1 MIQLRPLLDAPLA
14 AVWQQP
20 DFLPF
25 TAERGYAHP
34 AAIAPG
40 AVWFVGVTPSYN
52 QTLNVNGDPAA
63 PLIFDLDASP
73 SAFYGKERAFLAS
86 INPYVPYAHLDVLY
100 QRESDQKLLQTAV
113 AGPQQAFAEAQLAVT
128 GTLFDHLTS
137 LPHGQRPR
145 AIVVANRLAQEL
157 LGFFH
162 PLKPG
167 QPAWLDLPFT
177 EQQIKPHEEIFYTCP
192 AWGDVPVIFTIPFSG
207 TTARFSTPQQKAA
220 KHGRLAA
227 TLKNLL

>member
-14 AVWQQP
+14 AIWQKSA
-20 DFLPF
+20 FSPF
-25 TAERGYAHP
+25 TAARGYAHP

-40 AVWFVGVTPSYN
+40 AVWFVGIAPSYN
-52 QTLNVNGDPAA
+52 QTLNVGGDATA
-63 PLIFDLDASP
+63 PLVFDLDASP
-73 SAFYGKERAFLAS
+73 SAFYRKEREFLAS
-86 INPYVPYAHLDVLY
+86 VNPYVPYAHLDVLY
-100 QRESDQKLLQTAV
+100 QRESDQKILHAAV
-113 AGPQQAFAEAQLAVT
+113 AGPQEAFAEAQLTVT
-128 GTLFDHLTS
+128 GTLFDHLTG

-167 QPAWLDLPFT
+167 QPAWLNLPFT
-177 EQQIKPHEEIFYTCP
+177 EQEIRPHEEIFYTTP

-207 TTARFSTPQQKAA
+207 TTARFNTPQQVAA